1 MKISNFFPQIKT
13 DDKIQVKKTRR
24 SEDAGET
31 TAGAATGTDRVELS
45 SALMD
50 VQKMKEIIQK
60 TPPVRQEKVQAI
72 KDQVE
77 RGEYKIDPRQVANKM
92 LMSLLSDN
100 RLIE

>member
-13 DDKIQVKKTRR
+13 DDKVQVKKARR
-24 SEDAGET
+24 SEDAGEIT
-31 TAGAATGTDRVELS
+31 TGASPGVDRVELS
-45 SALMD
+45 TASMD

-60 TPPVRQEKVQAI
+60 TPLVRQEKVQAI